1 MPFHT
6 PMTMMDFFCKSEGI
20 WFIQRAVHHFDSV
33 ADESGES
40 NLIVDVIAAQDPRII
55 EICQRQ
61 GVEPSKA
68 AGGAQFSWQSN
79 TKEFTYDAKYAAI
92 LVDIP
97 NDDRGRSGQ
106 LLRDRGY
113 VENMPVVGRYGF
125 ADDGVLT
132 IDNEYDKNQGQERCW
147 FLSDDFRVRV
157 STARLANGVNLM
169 TYCSERRFITQEALA
184 AMVQANA
191 ERLHSA

>member
-1 MPFHT
+1 MPFQS
-6 PMTMMDFFCKSEGI
+6 PMTMMNFFRKSEGI

-40 NLIVDVIAAQDPRII
+40 NLIVDVIEAQDPRIV
-55 EICQRQ
+55 EICQSQ
-61 GVEPSKA
+61 GVDPGKA

-79 TKEFTYDAKYAAI
+79 TKEFTYNSDYAAI

-97 NDDRGRSGQ
+97 NGGERTGQ

-157 STARLANGVNLM
+157 STARLANGINLM
-169 TYCSERRFITQEALA
+169 AYCSERRFVTESDLA
-184 AMVQANA
+184 AMVQTHADK
-191 ERLHSA
+191 LPST

>member
-1 MPFHT
+1 
-6 PMTMMDFFCKSEGI
+6 MTMMDFFRKSEGI
-20 WFIQRAVHHFDSV
+20 WFIQRAVHHFDAVS
-33 ADESGES
+33 DESGES
-40 NLIVDVIAAQDPRII
+40 NLIVDVIEAQDPRIV
-55 EICQRQ
+55 EICQSQ
-61 GVEPSKA
+61 GVEPGKA
-68 AGGAQFSWQSN
+68 AGAAQFSWQSN
-79 TKEFTYDAKYAAI
+79 TKEFTYDSKYAAI

-97 NDDRGRSGQ
+97 NNDGGRSGQ

-157 STARLANGVNLM
+157 STARLANGINLM
-169 TYCSERRFITQEALA
+169 TYCSERRFVTQDDLT

-191 ERLHSA
+191 ARSST

>member
-1 MPFHT
+1 
-6 PMTMMDFFCKSEGI
+6 MTMMDFFRKSEGI

-40 NLIVDVIAAQDPRII
+40 NLIVNVIQAQDPRIV
-55 EICQRQ
+55 EICQSQ
-61 GVEPSKA
+61 GVDPGKA

-79 TKEFTYDAKYAAI
+79 TKEFIYNSDYAAI

-97 NDDRGRSGQ
+97 NDDEGRTGQ

-157 STARLANGVNLM
+157 STARLANGINLM
-169 TYCSERRFITQEALA
+169 AYCSERRFVTEDDLA

-191 ERLHSA
+191 TRLQSA

>member
-1 MPFHT
+1 MPFKS
-6 PMTMMDFFCKSEGI
+6 PMTMMDFFRKSEGI

-40 NLIVDVIAAQDPRII
+40 NLIVDVIAAADPRIA
-55 EICQRQ
+55 EICQSQ
-61 GVEPSKA
+61 GVDPGKA

-79 TKEFTYDAKYAAI
+79 TKEFTYNSDYAAI

-97 NDDRGRSGQ
+97 NDDQGRTGQ

-169 TYCSERRFITQEALA
+169 AYCSERRFVTENDLA

-191 ERLHSA
+191 DRLQSA

>member
-1 MPFHT
+1 MPFQT
-6 PMTMMDFFCKSEGI
+6 PTTMMDFFRKSEGI

-40 NLIVDVIAAQDPRII
+40 NLIVDVIEAQDPRII
-55 EICQRQ
+55 EICQTQ
-61 GVEPSKA
+61 GVEPGKA

-79 TKEFTYDAKYAAI
+79 TKEFTYDSKYAAI

-97 NDDRGRSGQ
+97 NDEQGQAGQ

-125 ADDGVLT
+125 APDGVLT

-169 TYCSERRFITQEALA
+169 TYCSERRFITQEDLA
-184 AMVQANA
+184 TMVQTNA
-191 ERLHSA
+191 ERLHTS

>member
-1 MPFHT
+1 MPFQS
-6 PMTMMDFFCKSEGI
+6 PMTMMNFFRKSEGI

-40 NLIVDVIAAQDPRII
+40 NLIVDVIEPQDSRIV
-55 EICQRQ
+55 EICESQ
-61 GVEPSKA
+61 GVDPGKA

-79 TKEFTYDAKYAAI
+79 TKEFTYDSKYAAI

-97 NDDRGRSGQ
+97 NDNGARTGQ

-157 STARLANGVNLM
+157 STARLANGINLM
-169 TYCSERRFITQEALA
+169 TYCSERRFVTENDLKV
-184 AMVQANA
+184 MVKAHQDRVGTA
-191 ERLHSA
+191 